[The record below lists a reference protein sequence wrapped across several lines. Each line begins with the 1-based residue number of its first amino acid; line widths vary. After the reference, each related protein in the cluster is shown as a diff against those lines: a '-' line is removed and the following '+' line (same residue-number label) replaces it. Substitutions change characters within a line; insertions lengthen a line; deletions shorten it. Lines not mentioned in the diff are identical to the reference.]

1 MRMAEAAL
9 ESLERAVQEVEA
21 LEAIFGY
28 EDGGFT
34 LHSEG
39 ALSEARSA
47 TEAAASALPEGWAA
61 PQLEIELQLAL
72 EGVEGRDDGPVPTA
86 RLRCGLPPGYPA
98 TASAIV
104 SVSVPG
110 LRRARQDELSAQLT
124 AKAAE
129 LLGDEAVTELAQ
141 ELQEIAPAA
150 FAEELAAA
158 GASSAE
164 PEPEPEPRFGR
175 RWLWMHHIKNPTKR
189 ANIVAWARERS
200 LGGYSKPG
208 YPGVRP
214 IRAPLARCVC
224 VRLLTSATPGV

>member
-1 MRMAEAAL
+1 MAEAAL

-21 LEAIFGY
+21 LDAIFGY

-61 PQLEIELQLAL
+61 PQLEIELQLPL
-72 EGVEGRDDGPVPTA
+72 EEVEGAPIA
-86 RLRCGLPPGYPA
+86 RLRCTLPPGYPA

-158 GASSAE
+158 GASSAQ

-214 IRAPLARCVC
+214 IRAPLARS
-224 VRLLTSATPGV
+224 VRAC